1 MSIIY
6 VDILIV
12 INFYITFILLLAT
25 DILLH
30 TQSSY
35 KRIIVAGVFGA
46 CSSLLI
52 LWENMPFVLSIL
64 LKIAV
69 CLIIVLLVYGYGSL
83 RAFLKH
89 VVFYLLVNFIFAG
102 LMAALWL
109 FVAPMNMVYMNGYPY
124 FEIPFPILLFFT
136 AISYLLIRIIRFI
149 MDKNGETDAL
159 CQVEI
164 TNNGKTVRLKALL
177 DSGNALTDFL
187 TGRPV
192 IVCRYSACEAILPS
206 NVKTIPE
213 PITAIDTTE
222 LKGIRLL
229 PYKTISSGGM
239 IPAFSP
245 QNVTLKTKH
254 SIKNSDALIGV
265 THNGITGDNFDAVMN
280 PKLLL

>member
-1 MSIIY
+1 
-6 VDILIV
+6 
-12 INFYITFILLLAT
+12 
-25 DILLH
+25 
-30 TQSSY
+30 
-35 KRIIVAGVFGA
+35 
-46 CSSLLI
+46 
-52 LWENMPFVLSIL
+52 
-64 LKIAV
+64 
-69 CLIIVLLVYGYGSL
+69 
-83 RAFLKH
+83 
-89 VVFYLLVNFIFAG
+89 
-102 LMAALWL
+102 
-109 FVAPMNMVYMNGYPY
+109 MNGYPY
-124 FEIPFPILLFFT
+124 FEIHFPILLFFT